1 MSYFN
6 AIVLGL
12 VQGLAEFLPISSSG
26 HLTILQHFFGIEGDS
41 ILIFTILMHVGTL
54 AAVFIIYWSDIWAL
68 IKELFITI
76 FDLVTL
82 KGLRLNERPV
92 RKLGVMIII
101 ASIPTAIIGI
111 GFESVFESFYKTL
124 IPTGVG
130 LIITGFLLWIAE
142 DKSAKVKNGKTVEG
156 MTWAHAIIIGTMQGI
171 AITPGISRS
180 GSTLFGGLFT
190 GLDRAFAV
198 EFAFLISIPSV
209 LGSLI
214 FEGGSGAMDSILSN
228 NMGPIIVG
236 FLCSLISGIFAIKVM
251 ITIVRK
257 YSLKIFS
264 VYVWVVGAFLI
275 GYTLLA

>member
-1 MSYFN
+1 MTYLN
-6 AIVLGL
+6 AAILGI

-26 HLTILQHFFGIEGDS
+26 HLTMLQHFFGIEGDS

-54 AAVFIIYWSDIWAL
+54 AAVFIIYWSDIWNL

-76 FDLVTL
+76 WDLVRL

-111 GFESVFESFYKTL
+111 GLEDMFESFYETL

-130 LIITGFLLWIAE
+130 LIITGILLWVAE
-142 DKSAKVKNGKTVEG
+142 SRPQKKGMGVEK
-156 MTWAHAIIIGTMQGI
+156 MTWAHAVIIGTMQGF
-171 AITPGISRS
+171 AITPGVSRS
-180 GSTLFGGLFT
+180 GSTLFGGLIT
-190 GLDRAFAV
+190 GLERDFAV

-214 FEGGSGAMDSILSN
+214 FEMGGDSMGSLFST

-236 FLCSLISGIFAIKVM
+236 FICSLVSGIFAIKVM
-251 ITIVRK
+251 ITVVRK

-264 VYVWVVGAFLI
+264 LYVWVVGALLI
-275 GYTLLA
+275 AYTLFM

>member
-1 MSYFN
+1 MTYIN
-6 AIVLGL
+6 AIVLGI

-41 ILIFTILMHVGTL
+41 IVIFTILMHVGTL

-76 FDLVTL
+76 WDLVRF
-82 KGLRLNERPV
+82 KGLRLNERPI
-92 RKLGVMIII
+92 RKLGVMIIV
-101 ASIPTAIIGI
+101 ASIPTAIIGL
-111 GFESVFESFYKTL
+111 GFQDLFESFYQTL

-130 LIITGFLLWIAE
+130 LILTGFLLWIAE
-142 DKSAKVKNGKTVEG
+142 RPRKQGKGIED
-156 MTWAHAIIIGTMQGI
+156 MSWAHAVIIGTMQGI

-180 GSTLFGGLFT
+180 GSTLFGGLIT

-209 LGSLI
+209 IGSLLL
-214 FEGGSGAMDSILSN
+214 ESDGAMQSVVSN
-228 NMGPIIVG
+228 NMGPIVVG
-236 FLCSLISGIFAIKVM
+236 FFCSLISGIFAIKVM

-257 YSLKIFS
+257 YSLRYFS
-264 VYVWVVGAFLI
+264 IYVWIVGAFLI
-275 GYTLLA
+275 AHELFM